1 MSAAD
6 FVEETT
12 TSIAGSGS
20 GAITL
25 TQITGLPRFSHAFG
39 SGRRHVRY
47 VIEKQSAGVVSM
59 FERGLGYVESNVL
72 TRTLPQI
79 TWDASGP
86 TYDDTAPSALNFGAT
101 PSAGDVL
108 VRMAPTVADGTRTL
122 RVQQST
128 IAVDA
133 NWRDYPLSGHLTEW
147 TGNGTG
153 STMTVDREYYSYY
166 ENLIDGLVAGIQ
178 LDVAGAL
185 TSAGIKLA
193 LYEEGAD
200 GLPGHHINTFNT
212 LSGAST
218 GIKTDTTV
226 GTWSRGAAFR
236 LAPGGYYIGF
246 ISGHA
251 IDLRGT
257 GTNRMLRNPIG
268 RYNGYGICNTVW
280 RAGSYATGLSTT
292 TPTTPTNALDPGA
305 SNLNFPWIGL
315 KVTP

>member
-12 TSIAGSGS
+12 TSIASSGT
-20 GAITL
+20 GAVTLTAITS
-25 TQITGLPRFSHAFG
+25 IPRFSDVWG
-39 SGRRHVRY
+39 TGRRHVRY
-47 VIEKQSAGVVSM
+47 VIEKLSGGTYT

-72 TRTLPQI
+72 TRTLPQV
-79 TWDASGP
+79 TWNGT
-86 TYDDTAPSALNFGAT
+86 TYDDTSPSALNFGTT
-101 PSAGDVL
+101 PTTGDVK
-108 VRMAPTVADGTRTL
+108 VRMAPTVADGMRTL

-147 TGNGTG
+147 PGNGAG

-178 LDVAGAL
+178 LDVTGA
-185 TSAGIKLA
+185 TASAGIKLA

-257 GTNRMLRNPIG
+257 GTNRMMRNPIG
-268 RYNGYGICNTVW
+268 RYNGYGICNTVY

-292 TPTTPTNALDPGA
+292 TPTTPTNALDPG
-305 SNLNFPWIGL
+305 STNLNFPWIGL